1 MRLLKTLL
9 KIYVISAT
17 VIVTGFLLLLL
28 VVAVDNRFAY
38 VELPNG
44 VTLYKQSTW
53 RLAMMKTENGTV
65 IFPSGVERIVW
76 DDDHVAGWRFLSD
89 KEMEGR
95 PPPSYDCFIVTLTDT
110 APGFEKKL
118 FPACQSGYYEALDRL
133 GLPRRMQIPENS
145 FTEQS
150 IAELWQTPGYR
161 HSWLGDRLW
170 ED

>member
-1 MRLLKTLL
+1 MTGLK
-9 KIYVISAT
+9 KIIRVTFKAYVIFAT
-17 VIVTGFLLLLL
+17 GIFTLFLLLLL

-110 APGFEKKL
+110 APRFETKL
-118 FPACQSGYYEALDRL
+118 FPA
-133 GLPRRMQIPENS
+133 
-145 FTEQS
+145 
-150 IAELWQTPGYR
+150 
-161 HSWLGDRLW
+161 
-170 ED
+170 